1 MARKS
6 TDTVAITLRIRED
19 LRRRLEREA
28 KKKDTSLNSEMEA
41 RLENSFE
48 LTNTASLIRVLV
60 GGGFHSELLGAIARV
75 LDGNWKEY
83 PEKSLATQVRRE
95 AAYVALVYLFT
106 NLLSAPEHPLDPA
119 SVPIHGGEC
128 SAAQMEG
135 IVMAQNVLNKVEHIN
150 LLLEPSDLQRK
161 HGLIPTDADL
171 LAPGLLK
178 FPKRK
183 KGKTE
188 RTKDK

>member
-1 MARKS
+1 
-6 TDTVAITLRIRED
+6 
-19 LRRRLEREA
+19 
-28 KKKDTSLNSEMEA
+28 
-41 RLENSFE
+41 
-48 LTNTASLIRVLV
+48 
-60 GGGFHSELLGAIARV
+60 
-75 LDGNWKEY
+75 
-83 PEKSLATQVRRE
+83 
-95 AAYVALVYLFT
+95 
-106 NLLSAPEHPLDPA
+106 
-119 SVPIHGGEC
+119 
-128 SAAQMEG
+128 MEG

-171 LAPGLLK
+171 LAPGFLK